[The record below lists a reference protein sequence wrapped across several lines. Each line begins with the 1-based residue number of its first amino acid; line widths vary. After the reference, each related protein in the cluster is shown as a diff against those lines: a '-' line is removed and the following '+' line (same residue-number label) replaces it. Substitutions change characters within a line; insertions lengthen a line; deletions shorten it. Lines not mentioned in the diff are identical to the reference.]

1 MKKIL
6 CRFLAMSICFMFVFQ
21 GMVYAADV
29 PEETTEQPQTEET
42 TDTEIKE
49 DIPESSIEES
59 TETETEDNTEVVDT
73 ESTESTETEDT
84 EESEETESEEIDAE
98 PYGIATYSSETIYQ
112 NTSGCFYLTVQNGSV
127 YGKYQIDV
135 SVGSRCPNGVNYFLS
150 YNMHLVEGT
159 EIGISIAPAST
170 DASAFNGW
178 NPANPGTNQFYPNG
192 YGINCPS
199 YYGNSYVTMYDSGTA
214 DVPARQYVFPITFLL
229 NKPGYHLESAD
240 TSGGYQ
246 TYMAGYD
253 DNSCSLAVDTNGCGL
268 TNYGWDGQ
276 FHNDTIAVKYVQNS
290 YTINY
295 NGNGA
300 TGGSTAAQTMLYDTT
315 TALRSNGFVK
325 NCTATFNGN
334 GGTAEKGSVTAA
346 CPFIGWLDYNDI
358 TVNDTTYHWWT
369 FDAPYYAN
377 TYSDIGRAYGYNKIG
392 LAYHYDT
399 YNVKGNETRQSSPVF
414 NIGYYMTYGGQDLK
428 NAFGSNKQA
437 YVSHWNASGY
447 AEGRKG
453 VSSVDTS
460 SKDTYP
466 NKASVANLTT
476 SRDAQLW
483 LYAKWGNAT
492 VTFPSAARAG
502 YTLLG
507 WSASSNATSPTYVV
521 GQTINIS
528 SNNTFYA
535 VWKKSNAP
543 TIARLTNVQDGQDAF
558 WTYVYVQDN
567 GDGIDRVQFPIW
579 TAANGQDDLIK
590 NWKTD
595 STAKGE
601 KGTWTVNGAVYNYR
615 YHTYTSSHN
624 NEHGEYYTHAYAY
637 DKYGGYSFIA
647 GNFKFTYEITIN
659 HYQQNV
665 SGSGYTLVATDKIT
679 GNYDSIVSPTVNTYT
694 GFTSPATKNITV
706 PVGGTTVSYYYSRNQ
721 YTVTIDSD
729 SGIAAASG
737 AGTYYYGAPVTV
749 SINVKD
755 GYKLETASS
764 SNADI
769 SNPYSFH
776 MPAENVTITT
786 TSSLLPVT
794 VKIPRQLIM
803 GQNSDFVISAN
814 NKGGEVI
821 VKVPDKIEFTQS
833 NKSQTIEGNISLSAN
848 KITADNPKIYG
859 KITTNGFTAGT
870 WKAAFSIKISFN
882 I

>member
-84 EESEETESEEIDAE
+84 EESEETEREEIAICAD
-98 PYGIATYSSETIYQ
+98 PYGIATYSSGTIYP
-112 NTSGCFYLTVQNGSV
+112 NGTNGHFFLYVQNGSV
-127 YGKYQIDV
+127 WGKYQVDV
-135 SVGSRCPNGVNYFLS
+135 SIGSRCPNGINYYLS
-150 YNMHLVEGT
+150 YNMYLIEGT
-159 EIGISIAPAST
+159 DVGVTLNPQDLSGGTTDFYHTKHDNATSEIG
-170 DASAFNGW
+170 
-178 NPANPGTNQFYPNG
+178 
-192 YGINCPS
+192 
-199 YYGNSYVTMYDSGTA
+199 
-214 DVPARQYVFPITFLL
+214 AREYHLPFTVKL
-229 NKPGYHLESAD
+229 NKPGYHIESAD
-240 TSGGYQ
+240 TSGAYQ
-246 TYMAGYD
+246 SYFDSYTD
-253 DNSCSLAVDTNGCGL
+253 TTCSFIVDTNGCGI
-268 TNYGWDGQ
+268 TNWSADGQ

-315 TALRSNGFVK
+315 TALSSNGFTK

-399 YNVKGNETRQSSPVF
+399 YNVKGSETRQSSPVF
-414 NIGYYMTYGGQDLK
+414 NIGYYMTYGSQDLK

-437 YVSHWNASGY
+437 YISHWNANGY

-453 VSSVDTS
+453 ASSVDTS

-466 NKASVANLTT
+466 NNASVANLTT

-543 TIARLTNVQDGQDAF
+543 TITRLTNVQDGQDAF

-590 NWKTD
+590 NWRTD

-624 NEHGEYYTHAYAY
+624 NEHGEYYTHAYAF

>member
-73 ESTESTETEDT
+73 ESTETEDT
-84 EESEETESEEIDAE
+84 EESEETEREEIAICAD
-98 PYGIATYSSETIYQ
+98 PYGIATYSSGTIYP
-112 NTSGCFYLTVQNGSV
+112 NGTNGHFFLYVQNGSV
-127 YGKYQIDV
+127 WGKYQVDV
-135 SVGSRCPNGVNYFLS
+135 SIGSRCPNGINYYLS
-150 YNMHLVEGT
+150 YNMYLIEGT
-159 EIGISIAPAST
+159 DVGVTLNPQDLSGGTTDFYHTKHDNATSEIG
-170 DASAFNGW
+170 
-178 NPANPGTNQFYPNG
+178 
-192 YGINCPS
+192 
-199 YYGNSYVTMYDSGTA
+199 
-214 DVPARQYVFPITFLL
+214 AREYHLPFTVKL
-229 NKPGYHLESAD
+229 NKPGYHIESAD
-240 TSGGYQ
+240 TSGAYQ
-246 TYMAGYD
+246 SYFDSYTD
-253 DNSCSLAVDTNGCGL
+253 TTCSFIVDTNGCGI
-268 TNYGWDGQ
+268 TNWTADGQ
-276 FHNDTIAVKYVQNS
+276 IHNDTIAVKYVQNS

-300 TGGSTAAQTMLYDTT
+300 TGGNMAAQTMLYDTT
-315 TALRSNGFVK
+315 TALSSNGFTK

-437 YVSHWNASGY
+437 YISHWNANGY

-453 VSSVDTS
+453 ASSVDTS

-466 NKASVANLTT
+466 NNASVANLTT

-521 GQTINIS
+521 GLTINIS

-543 TIARLTNVQDGQDAF
+543 TITRLTNVQDGQDAF

-624 NEHGEYYTHAYAY
+624 NEHGEYYTHAYAF
-637 DKYGGYSFIA
+637 DKYGGYSNVS

-694 GFTSPATKNITV
+694 GFTSPATENVTV

-749 SINVKD
+749 AINVKD
-755 GYKLETASS
+755 GYKLETVSA

-769 SNPYSFH
+769 SNPYSFN

-794 VKIPRQLIM
+794 VNIPRQLIM
-803 GQNSDFVISAN
+803 GQNSDFVISAD

-821 VKVPDKIEFTQS
+821 VEVPDKIEFTQS

-870 WKAAFSIKISFN
+870 WKAAFSIRISFK

>member
-73 ESTESTETEDT
+73 ESTEITETEDT
-84 EESEETESEEIDAE
+84 EESEETEREEIAICAD
-98 PYGIATYSSETIYQ
+98 PYGIATYSSGTIYP
-112 NTSGCFYLTVQNGSV
+112 NGTNGHFFLYVQNGSV
-127 YGKYQIDV
+127 WGKYQVDV
-135 SVGSRCPNGVNYFLS
+135 SIGSRCPNGINYYLS
-150 YNMHLVEGT
+150 YNMYLIEGT
-159 EIGISIAPAST
+159 DVGVTLNPQDLSGGTTDFYHTKHDNATSEIG
-170 DASAFNGW
+170 
-178 NPANPGTNQFYPNG
+178 
-192 YGINCPS
+192 
-199 YYGNSYVTMYDSGTA
+199 
-214 DVPARQYVFPITFLL
+214 AREYHLPFTVKL
-229 NKPGYHLESAD
+229 NKPGYHIESAD
-240 TSGGYQ
+240 TSGAYQ
-246 TYMAGYD
+246 SYFDSYTD
-253 DNSCSLAVDTNGCGL
+253 TTCSFIVDTNGCGI
-268 TNYGWDGQ
+268 TNWTADGQ

-399 YNVKGNETRQSSPVF
+399 YNVKGSETRQSSPVF
-414 NIGYYMTYGGQDLK
+414 NIGYYMNYGGQDLK

-437 YVSHWNASGY
+437 YISHWNANGY

-453 VSSVDTS
+453 ASSVDTS

-466 NKASVANLTT
+466 NNASVANLTT

-543 TIARLTNVQDGQDAF
+543 TITRLTNVQDGQDAF

-624 NEHGEYYTHAYAY
+624 NEHGEYYTHAYAF
-637 DKYGGYSFIA
+637 DKYGGYSNVS

-694 GFTSPATKNITV
+694 GFTSPATENVTV

-749 SINVKD
+749 AINVKD
-755 GYKLETASS
+755 GYKLETVSA
-764 SNADI
+764 SNAEI

-794 VKIPRQLIM
+794 VNIPRQLIM
-803 GQNSDFVISAN
+803 GQNSDFVISAD

-821 VKVPDKIEFTQS
+821 VEVPDKIEFTQS

>member
-73 ESTESTETEDT
+73 ESTESTEITETEDT
-84 EESEETESEEIDAE
+84 EESEETEREEIAICAD
-98 PYGIATYSSETIYQ
+98 PYGIATYSSGTIYP
-112 NTSGCFYLTVQNGSV
+112 NGTNGHFFLYVQNGSV
-127 YGKYQIDV
+127 WGKYQVDV
-135 SVGSRCPNGVNYFLS
+135 SIGSRCPNGINYYLS
-150 YNMHLVEGT
+150 YNMYLIEGT
-159 EIGISIAPAST
+159 DVGVTLNPQDLSGGTTDFYHTKHDNATSEIG
-170 DASAFNGW
+170 
-178 NPANPGTNQFYPNG
+178 
-192 YGINCPS
+192 
-199 YYGNSYVTMYDSGTA
+199 
-214 DVPARQYVFPITFLL
+214 AREYHLPFTVKL
-229 NKPGYHLESAD
+229 NKPGYHIESAD
-240 TSGGYQ
+240 TSGAYQ
-246 TYMAGYD
+246 SYFDSYTD
-253 DNSCSLAVDTNGCGL
+253 TTCSFIVDTNGCGI
-268 TNYGWDGQ
+268 TNWTADGQ

-399 YNVKGNETRQSSPVF
+399 YNVKGSETRQSSPVF
-414 NIGYYMTYGGQDLK
+414 NIGYYMTYGSQDLK

-437 YVSHWNASGY
+437 YISHWNANGY

-453 VSSVDTS
+453 ASSVDTS

-466 NKASVANLTT
+466 NNASVANLTT

-543 TIARLTNVQDGQDAF
+543 TITRLTNVQDGQDAF

-590 NWKTD
+590 NWRTD

>member
-73 ESTESTETEDT
+73 ERTESTESTESTETEDT
-84 EESEETESEEIDAE
+84 EESEETEREEIAICAD
-98 PYGIATYSSETIYQ
+98 PYGIATYSSGTIYP
-112 NTSGCFYLTVQNGSV
+112 NGTNGHFFLYVQNGSV
-127 YGKYQIDV
+127 WGKYQVDV
-135 SVGSRCPNGVNYFLS
+135 SIGSRCPNGINYYLS
-150 YNMHLVEGT
+150 YNMYLIEGT
-159 EIGISIAPAST
+159 DVGVTLNPQDLSGGTTDFYHTKHDNATSEIG
-170 DASAFNGW
+170 
-178 NPANPGTNQFYPNG
+178 
-192 YGINCPS
+192 
-199 YYGNSYVTMYDSGTA
+199 
-214 DVPARQYVFPITFLL
+214 AREYHLPFTVKL
-229 NKPGYHLESAD
+229 NKPGYHIESAD
-240 TSGGYQ
+240 TSGAYQ
-246 TYMAGYD
+246 SYFDSYTD
-253 DNSCSLAVDTNGCGL
+253 TTCSFIVDTNGCGI
-268 TNYGWDGQ
+268 TNWSADGQ

-334 GGTAEKGSVTAA
+334 GGTAEKGSVTAS

-399 YNVKGNETRQSSPVF
+399 YNVKGSEARQSSPVF
-414 NIGYYMTYGGQDLK
+414 NIGYYMNYGGQDLK

-483 LYAKWGNAT
+483 LYAKWGNGT
-492 VTFPSAARAG
+492 VTFPSATRAG

-507 WSASSNATSPTYVV
+507 WSASSNATSPTYVA

-543 TIARLTNVQDGQDAF
+543 TITRLTNVQDGKDAF

-624 NEHGEYYTHAYAY
+624 NEHGEYYTHAYAF
-637 DKYGGYSFIA
+637 DKYGGYSNVSETFQ
-647 GNFKFTYEITIN
+647 FTYEITIN

-694 GFTSPATKNITV
+694 GFTSPATENVTV

-755 GYKLETASS
+755 GYKLETVSA

-786 TSSLLPVT
+786 ISSLLPVT
-794 VKIPRQLIM
+794 VEIPRQLIM
-803 GQNSDFVISAN
+803 GQSNSEFVISAN

-821 VKVPDKIEFTQS
+821 VKIPDKIEFTQS
-833 NKSQTIEGNISLSAN
+833 NKSQTITGNISLSAD

>member
-84 EESEETESEEIDAE
+84 EESEETEREEIAICAD
-98 PYGIATYSSETIYQ
+98 PYGIATYSSGTIYP
-112 NTSGCFYLTVQNGSV
+112 NGTNGHFFLYVQNGSV
-127 YGKYQIDV
+127 WGKYQVDV
-135 SVGSRCPNGVNYFLS
+135 SIGSRCPNGINYYLS
-150 YNMHLVEGT
+150 YNMYLIEGT
-159 EIGISIAPAST
+159 DVGVTLNPQDLSGGTTDFYHTKHDNATSEIG
-170 DASAFNGW
+170 
-178 NPANPGTNQFYPNG
+178 
-192 YGINCPS
+192 
-199 YYGNSYVTMYDSGTA
+199 
-214 DVPARQYVFPITFLL
+214 AREYHLPFTVKL
-229 NKPGYHLESAD
+229 NKPGYHIESAD
-240 TSGGYQ
+240 TSGAYQ
-246 TYMAGYD
+246 SYFDSYTD
-253 DNSCSLAVDTNGCGL
+253 TTCSFIVDTNGCGI
-268 TNYGWDGQ
+268 TNWTADGQ
-276 FHNDTIAVKYVQNS
+276 IHNDTIAVKYVQNS

-399 YNVKGNETRQSSPVF
+399 YNVKGSETRQSSPVF
-414 NIGYYMTYGGQDLK
+414 NIGYYMTYGSQDLK

-437 YVSHWNASGY
+437 YISHWNANGY

-453 VSSVDTS
+453 ASSVDTS

-466 NKASVANLTT
+466 NNASVANLTT

-521 GQTINIS
+521 GQTINIF

-543 TIARLTNVQDGQDAF
+543 TITRLTNVQDGQDAF

-624 NEHGEYYTHAYAY
+624 NEHGEYYTHAYAF

>member
-73 ESTESTETEDT
+73 ESTETEDT
-84 EESEETESEEIDAE
+84 EESEETEREEIAICAD
-98 PYGIATYSSETIYQ
+98 PYGIATYSSGTIYP
-112 NTSGCFYLTVQNGSV
+112 NGTNGHFFLYVQNGSV
-127 YGKYQIDV
+127 WGKYQVDV
-135 SVGSRCPNGVNYFLS
+135 SIGSRCPNGINYYLS
-150 YNMHLVEGT
+150 YNMYLIEGT
-159 EIGISIAPAST
+159 DVGVTLNPQDLSGGTTDFYHTKHDNATSEIG
-170 DASAFNGW
+170 
-178 NPANPGTNQFYPNG
+178 
-192 YGINCPS
+192 
-199 YYGNSYVTMYDSGTA
+199 
-214 DVPARQYVFPITFLL
+214 AREYHLPFTVKL
-229 NKPGYHLESAD
+229 NKPGYHIESAD
-240 TSGGYQ
+240 TSGAYQ
-246 TYMAGYD
+246 SYFDSYTD
-253 DNSCSLAVDTNGCGL
+253 TTCSFIVDTNGCGI
-268 TNYGWDGQ
+268 TNWTADGQ
-276 FHNDTIAVKYVQNS
+276 IHNDTIAVKYVQNS

-300 TGGSTAAQTMLYDTT
+300 TGGNMAAQTMLYDTT
-315 TALRSNGFVK
+315 TALSSNGFIK

-399 YNVKGNETRQSSPVF
+399 YNVKGSETRQSSPVF
-414 NIGYYMTYGGQDLK
+414 NIGYYMNYGGQDLK

-437 YVSHWNASGY
+437 YISHWNANGY

-453 VSSVDTS
+453 ASSVDTS

-466 NKASVANLTT
+466 NNASVANLTT

-543 TIARLTNVQDGQDAF
+543 TITRLTNVQDGQDAF

-624 NEHGEYYTHAYAY
+624 NEHGEYYTHAYAF
-637 DKYGGYSFIA
+637 DKYGGYSNVS

-694 GFTSPATKNITV
+694 GFTSPATENVTV

-749 SINVKD
+749 AINVKD
-755 GYKLETASS
+755 GYKLETVSA

-769 SNPYSFH
+769 SNPYSFN

-794 VKIPRQLIM
+794 VNIPRQLIM
-803 GQNSDFVISAN
+803 GQNSDFVISAD

-821 VKVPDKIEFTQS
+821 VEVPDKIEFTQS

-870 WKAAFSIKISFN
+870 WKAAFSIRISFK

>member
-84 EESEETESEEIDAE
+84 EESEETEREEIAICAD
-98 PYGIATYSSETIYQ
+98 PYGIATYSSGTIYP
-112 NTSGCFYLTVQNGSV
+112 NGTNGHFFLYVQNGSV
-127 YGKYQIDV
+127 WGKYQVDV
-135 SVGSRCPNGVNYFLS
+135 SIGSRCPNGINYYLS
-150 YNMHLVEGT
+150 YNMYLIEGT
-159 EIGISIAPAST
+159 DVGVTLNPQDLSGGTTDFYHTKHDNATSEIG
-170 DASAFNGW
+170 
-178 NPANPGTNQFYPNG
+178 
-192 YGINCPS
+192 
-199 YYGNSYVTMYDSGTA
+199 
-214 DVPARQYVFPITFLL
+214 AREYHLPFTVKL
-229 NKPGYHLESAD
+229 NKPGYHIESAD
-240 TSGGYQ
+240 TSGAYQ
-246 TYMAGYD
+246 SYFDSYTD
-253 DNSCSLAVDTNGCGL
+253 TTCSFIVDTNGCGI
-268 TNYGWDGQ
+268 TNWTADGQ
-276 FHNDTIAVKYVQNS
+276 IHNDTIAVKYVQNS

-300 TGGSTAAQTMLYDTT
+300 TGGNMAAQTMLYDTT
-315 TALRSNGFVK
+315 TALSSNGFTK

-399 YNVKGNETRQSSPVF
+399 YNVKGSETRQSSPVF
-414 NIGYYMTYGGQDLK
+414 NIGYYMTYGSQDLK

-437 YVSHWNASGY
+437 YISHWNANGY

-453 VSSVDTS
+453 ASSVDTS

-466 NKASVANLTT
+466 NNASVANLTT

-543 TIARLTNVQDGQDAF
+543 TITRLTNVQDGQDAF

-590 NWKTD
+590 NWRTD

-624 NEHGEYYTHAYAY
+624 NEHGEYYTHAYAF

-665 SGSGYTLVATDKIT
+665 SGSGYTLVATEKIT

-870 WKAAFSIKISFN
+870 WKAAFSIKISFK

>member
-73 ESTESTETEDT
+73 ESTESTESTEITETEDT
-84 EESEETESEEIDAE
+84 EESEETEREEIAICAD
-98 PYGIATYSSETIYQ
+98 PYGIATYSSGTIYP
-112 NTSGCFYLTVQNGSV
+112 NGTNGHFFLYVQNGSV
-127 YGKYQIDV
+127 WGKYQVDV
-135 SVGSRCPNGVNYFLS
+135 SIGSRCPNGINYYLS
-150 YNMHLVEGT
+150 YNMYLIEGT
-159 EIGISIAPAST
+159 DVGVTLNPQDLSGGTTDFYHTKHDNATSEIG
-170 DASAFNGW
+170 
-178 NPANPGTNQFYPNG
+178 
-192 YGINCPS
+192 
-199 YYGNSYVTMYDSGTA
+199 
-214 DVPARQYVFPITFLL
+214 AREYHLPFTVKL
-229 NKPGYHLESAD
+229 NKPGYHIESAD
-240 TSGGYQ
+240 TSGAYQ
-246 TYMAGYD
+246 SYFDSYTD
-253 DNSCSLAVDTNGCGL
+253 TTCSFIVDTNGCGI
-268 TNYGWDGQ
+268 TNWTADGQ
-276 FHNDTIAVKYVQNS
+276 IHNDTIAVKYVQNS

-414 NIGYYMTYGGQDLK
+414 NIGYYMTYGSQDLK

-437 YVSHWNASGY
+437 YISHWNANGY

-453 VSSVDTS
+453 ASIVDTS

-466 NKASVANLTT
+466 NNASVANLTT

-543 TIARLTNVQDGQDAF
+543 TITRLTNVQDGQDAF
-558 WTYVYVQDN
+558 WTYVYVQDS

-624 NEHGEYYTHAYAY
+624 NEHGEYYTHAYAF
-637 DKYGGYSFIA
+637 DKYGGYSNVS

-694 GFTSPATKNITV
+694 GFTSPATENVTV
-706 PVGGTTVSYYYSRNQ
+706 PVGGTTVSYYYSRNK

-749 SINVKD
+749 AINVKD
-755 GYKLETASS
+755 GYKLETVSA

-794 VKIPRQLIM
+794 VNIPRQLIM

>member
-49 DIPESSIEES
+49 NIPESSIEES

-84 EESEETESEEIDAE
+84 EESEETEREEIAICAD
-98 PYGIATYSSETIYQ
+98 PYGIATYSSGTIYP
-112 NTSGCFYLTVQNGSV
+112 NGTNGHFFLYVQNGSV
-127 YGKYQIDV
+127 WGKYQVDV
-135 SVGSRCPNGVNYFLS
+135 SIGSRCPNGINYYLS
-150 YNMHLVEGT
+150 YNMYLIEGT
-159 EIGISIAPAST
+159 DVGVTLNLQDLSGGTTDFYHTKHDNATSEIG
-170 DASAFNGW
+170 
-178 NPANPGTNQFYPNG
+178 
-192 YGINCPS
+192 
-199 YYGNSYVTMYDSGTA
+199 
-214 DVPARQYVFPITFLL
+214 AREYHLPFTVKL
-229 NKPGYHLESAD
+229 NKPGYHIESAD
-240 TSGGYQ
+240 TSGAYQ
-246 TYMAGYD
+246 SYFDSYTD
-253 DNSCSLAVDTNGCGL
+253 TTCSFIVDTNGCGI
-268 TNYGWDGQ
+268 TNWTADGQ
-276 FHNDTIAVKYVQNS
+276 IHNDTIAVKYVQNS

-300 TGGSTAAQTMLYDTT
+300 TGGNMAAQTMLYDTT
-315 TALRSNGFVK
+315 TALSSNGFTK

-437 YVSHWNASGY
+437 YISHWNANGY

-453 VSSVDTS
+453 ASSVDTS

-466 NKASVANLTT
+466 NNASVANLTT

-543 TIARLTNVQDGQDAF
+543 TITRLTNVQDGQDAF

-624 NEHGEYYTHAYAY
+624 NEHGEYYTHAYAF
-637 DKYGGYSFIA
+637 DKYGGYSNVS

>member
-84 EESEETESEEIDAE
+84 EESEETEREEIAICAD
-98 PYGIATYSSETIYQ
+98 PYGIATYSSGTIYP
-112 NTSGCFYLTVQNGSV
+112 NGTNGHFFLYVQNGSV
-127 YGKYQIDV
+127 WGKYQVDV
-135 SVGSRCPNGVNYFLS
+135 SIGSRCPNGINYYLS
-150 YNMHLVEGT
+150 YNMYLIEGT
-159 EIGISIAPAST
+159 DVGVTLNPQDLSGGTTDFYHTKHDNATSEIG
-170 DASAFNGW
+170 
-178 NPANPGTNQFYPNG
+178 
-192 YGINCPS
+192 
-199 YYGNSYVTMYDSGTA
+199 
-214 DVPARQYVFPITFLL
+214 AREYHLPFTVKL
-229 NKPGYHLESAD
+229 NKPGYHIESAD
-240 TSGGYQ
+240 TSGAYQ
-246 TYMAGYD
+246 SYFDSYTD
-253 DNSCSLAVDTNGCGL
+253 TTCSFIVDTNGCGI
-268 TNYGWDGQ
+268 TNWSADGQ

-315 TALRSNGFVK
+315 TALSSNGFTK

-399 YNVKGNETRQSSPVF
+399 YNVKGSETRQSSPVF
-414 NIGYYMTYGGQDLK
+414 NIGYYMTYGSQDLK

-437 YVSHWNASGY
+437 YISHWNANGY

-453 VSSVDTS
+453 ASSVDTS

-466 NKASVANLTT
+466 NNASVANLTT

-543 TIARLTNVQDGQDAF
+543 TITRLTNVQDGKDAF

-624 NEHGEYYTHAYAY
+624 NEHGEYYTHAYAF

-694 GFTSPATKNITV
+694 GFTSPATENVTV

-755 GYKLETASS
+755 GYKLETVSA

-769 SNPYSFH
+769 SNPYSFN

-786 TSSLLPVT
+786 ISSLLPVT
-794 VKIPRQLIM
+794 VEIPRQLIM
-803 GQNSDFVISAN
+803 GQSNSEFVISAN

-821 VKVPDKIEFTQS
+821 VKIPDKIEFTQS
-833 NKSQTIEGNISLSAN
+833 NKSQTITGNISLSAD

>member
-59 TETETEDNTEVVDT
+59 TETETEDETEVID
-73 ESTESTETEDT
+73 TESTETEDT
-84 EESEETESEEIDAE
+84 EESEETENEEIAICAD
-98 PYGIATYSSETIYQ
+98 PYGIATYSSGTIYP
-112 NTSGCFYLTVQNGSV
+112 NGTNGHFFLYVQNGSV
-127 YGKYQIDV
+127 WGKYQVDV
-135 SVGSRCPNGVNYFLS
+135 SIGSRCPNGINYYLS
-150 YNMHLVEGT
+150 YNMYLTEGT
-159 EIGISIAPAST
+159 DVGVTLNPQDLSGGTTDFYHTKHDNATSEIG
-170 DASAFNGW
+170 
-178 NPANPGTNQFYPNG
+178 
-192 YGINCPS
+192 
-199 YYGNSYVTMYDSGTA
+199 
-214 DVPARQYVFPITFLL
+214 AREYHLPFTVKL
-229 NKPGYHLESAD
+229 NKPGYHIESAD
-240 TSGGYQ
+240 TSGAYQ
-246 TYMAGYD
+246 SYFDSYTD
-253 DNSCSLAVDTNGCGL
+253 TTCSFIVDTNGCGI
-268 TNYGWDGQ
+268 TNWTADGQ

-290 YTINY
+290 YAINY

-399 YNVKGNETRQSSPVF
+399 YNVKGSETRQSSPVF
-414 NIGYYMTYGGQDLK
+414 NIGYYMTYGSQDLK

-437 YVSHWNASGY
+437 YISHWNANGY

-453 VSSVDTS
+453 ASSVDTS

-466 NKASVANLTT
+466 NNASVANLTT

-543 TIARLTNVQDGQDAF
+543 TITRLTNVQDGQDAF

-615 YHTYTSSHN
+615 YHTYTFSHN
-624 NEHGEYYTHAYAY
+624 NEHGEYYTHAYAF
-637 DKYGGYSFIA
+637 DKYGGYSNVS

>member
-73 ESTESTETEDT
+73 ERTERTESTESTETEDT
-84 EESEETESEEIDAE
+84 EESEETEREEIAICAD
-98 PYGIATYSSETIYQ
+98 PYEIATYSSGTIYP
-112 NTSGCFYLTVQNGSV
+112 NGTNGHFFLYVQNGSV
-127 YGKYQIDV
+127 WGKYQVDV
-135 SVGSRCPNGVNYFLS
+135 SIGSRCPNGINYYLS
-150 YNMHLVEGT
+150 YNMYLIEGT
-159 EIGISIAPAST
+159 DVGVTLNPQDLSGGTTDFYHTKHDNATSEIG
-170 DASAFNGW
+170 
-178 NPANPGTNQFYPNG
+178 
-192 YGINCPS
+192 
-199 YYGNSYVTMYDSGTA
+199 
-214 DVPARQYVFPITFLL
+214 AREYHLPFTVKL
-229 NKPGYHLESAD
+229 NKPGYHIESAD
-240 TSGGYQ
+240 TSGAYQ
-246 TYMAGYD
+246 SYFDSYTD
-253 DNSCSLAVDTNGCGL
+253 TTCSFIVDTNGCGI
-268 TNYGWDGQ
+268 TNWTADGQ
-276 FHNDTIAVKYVQNS
+276 IHNDTIAVKYVQNS

-300 TGGSTAAQTMLYDTT
+300 TGGNMAAQTMLYDTT
-315 TALRSNGFVK
+315 TALSSNGFTK

-377 TYSDIGRAYGYNKIG
+377 IYSDIGRAYGYNKIG

-399 YNVKGNETRQSSPVF
+399 YNVKGSEARQSSPVF

-437 YVSHWNASGY
+437 YISHWNANGY

-453 VSSVDTS
+453 ASSVDTS

-466 NKASVANLTT
+466 NNASVANLTT

-543 TIARLTNVQDGQDAF
+543 TITRLTNVQDGQDAF

-624 NEHGEYYTHAYAY
+624 NEHGEYYTHAYAF
-637 DKYGGYSFIA
+637 DKYGGYSNVS

-694 GFTSPATKNITV
+694 GFTSPATENVTV

-749 SINVKD
+749 AINVKD
-755 GYKLETASS
+755 GYKLETVSA

-769 SNPYSFH
+769 SNPYSFN

>member
-73 ESTESTETEDT
+73 ERTESTESTESTETEDT
-84 EESEETESEEIDAE
+84 EESEETEREEIAICAD
-98 PYGIATYSSETIYQ
+98 PYEIATYSSGTIYP
-112 NTSGCFYLTVQNGSV
+112 NGTNGHFFLYVQNGSV
-127 YGKYQIDV
+127 WGKYQVDV
-135 SVGSRCPNGVNYFLS
+135 SIGSRCPNGINYYLS
-150 YNMHLVEGT
+150 YNMYLIEGT
-159 EIGISIAPAST
+159 DVGVTLNPQDLSGGTTDFYHTKHDNATSEIG
-170 DASAFNGW
+170 
-178 NPANPGTNQFYPNG
+178 
-192 YGINCPS
+192 
-199 YYGNSYVTMYDSGTA
+199 
-214 DVPARQYVFPITFLL
+214 AREYHLPFTVKL
-229 NKPGYHLESAD
+229 NKPGYHIESAD
-240 TSGGYQ
+240 TSGAYQ
-246 TYMAGYD
+246 SYFDSYTD
-253 DNSCSLAVDTNGCGL
+253 TTCSFIVDTNGCGI
-268 TNYGWDGQ
+268 TNWTADGQ
-276 FHNDTIAVKYVQNS
+276 IHNDTIAVKYVQNS

-300 TGGSTAAQTMLYDTT
+300 TGGNMAAQTMLYDTT
-315 TALRSNGFVK
+315 TALSSNGFTK

-377 TYSDIGRAYGYNKIG
+377 IYSDIGRAYGYNKIG

-399 YNVKGNETRQSSPVF
+399 YNVKGSEARQSSPVF

-437 YVSHWNASGY
+437 YISHWNANGY

-453 VSSVDTS
+453 ASSVDTS

-466 NKASVANLTT
+466 NNASVANLTT

-543 TIARLTNVQDGQDAF
+543 TITRLTNVQDGQDAF

-624 NEHGEYYTHAYAY
+624 NEHGEYYTHAYAF
-637 DKYGGYSFIA
+637 DKYGGYSNVS

-694 GFTSPATKNITV
+694 GFTSPATENVTV

-749 SINVKD
+749 AINVKD
-755 GYKLETASS
+755 GYKLETVSA

-794 VKIPRQLIM
+794 VNIPRQLIM
-803 GQNSDFVISAN
+803 GQNSDFVISAD

-821 VKVPDKIEFTQS
+821 VEVPDKIEFTQS

>member
-49 DIPESSIEES
+49 NIPESSIEES

-84 EESEETESEEIDAE
+84 EESEETEREEIAICAD
-98 PYGIATYSSETIYQ
+98 PYGIATYSSGTIYP
-112 NTSGCFYLTVQNGSV
+112 NGTNGHFFLYVQNGSV
-127 YGKYQIDV
+127 WGKYQVDV
-135 SVGSRCPNGVNYFLS
+135 SIGSRCPNGINYYLS
-150 YNMHLVEGT
+150 YNMYLKEGT
-159 EIGISIAPAST
+159 DVGVTLNPQDLSGGTTDFYHTKHDNATSEIG
-170 DASAFNGW
+170 
-178 NPANPGTNQFYPNG
+178 
-192 YGINCPS
+192 
-199 YYGNSYVTMYDSGTA
+199 
-214 DVPARQYVFPITFLL
+214 AREYHLPFTVKL
-229 NKPGYHLESAD
+229 NKPGYHIESAD
-240 TSGGYQ
+240 TSGAYQ
-246 TYMAGYD
+246 SYFDSYTD
-253 DNSCSLAVDTNGCGL
+253 TTCSFIVDTNGCGI
-268 TNYGWDGQ
+268 TNWTADGQ
-276 FHNDTIAVKYVQNS
+276 IHNDTIAVKYVQNS

-399 YNVKGNETRQSSPVF
+399 YNVKGSETRQSSPVF
-414 NIGYYMTYGGQDLK
+414 NIGYYMTYGSQDLK

-437 YVSHWNASGY
+437 YISHWNANGY

-453 VSSVDTS
+453 ASSVDTS

-466 NKASVANLTT
+466 NNASVANLTT

-543 TIARLTNVQDGQDAF
+543 TITRLTNVQDGQDAF

-590 NWKTD
+590 NWRTD

>member
-49 DIPESSIEES
+49 NIPESSIEES

-73 ESTESTETEDT
+73 ESTESTESTETEDT
-84 EESEETESEEIDAE
+84 EESEETEREEIAICAD
-98 PYGIATYSSETIYQ
+98 PYGIATYSSGTIYP
-112 NTSGCFYLTVQNGSV
+112 NGTNGHFFLYVQNGSV
-127 YGKYQIDV
+127 WGKYQVDV
-135 SVGSRCPNGVNYFLS
+135 SIGSRCPNGINYYLS
-150 YNMHLVEGT
+150 YNMYLIEGT
-159 EIGISIAPAST
+159 DVGVTLNPQDLSGGTTDFYHTKHDNATSEIG
-170 DASAFNGW
+170 
-178 NPANPGTNQFYPNG
+178 
-192 YGINCPS
+192 
-199 YYGNSYVTMYDSGTA
+199 
-214 DVPARQYVFPITFLL
+214 AREYHLPFTVKL
-229 NKPGYHLESAD
+229 NKPGYHIESAD
-240 TSGGYQ
+240 TSGAYQ
-246 TYMAGYD
+246 SYFDSYTD
-253 DNSCSLAVDTNGCGL
+253 TTCSFIVDTNGCGI
-268 TNYGWDGQ
+268 TNWTADSQ

-300 TGGSTAAQTMLYDTT
+300 TGGNMAAQTMLYDTT
-315 TALRSNGFVK
+315 TALSSNGFTK

-399 YNVKGNETRQSSPVF
+399 YNVKGSETRQSSPVF
-414 NIGYYMTYGGQDLK
+414 NIGYYMNYGGQDLK

-437 YVSHWNASGY
+437 YISHWNANGY

-453 VSSVDTS
+453 ASSVDTS

-466 NKASVANLTT
+466 NNASVANLTT

-543 TIARLTNVQDGQDAF
+543 TITRLTNVQDGQDAF

-624 NEHGEYYTHAYAY
+624 NEHGEYYTHAYAF
-637 DKYGGYSFIA
+637 DKYGGYSNVS

-694 GFTSPATKNITV
+694 GFTSPATENVTV

-749 SINVKD
+749 AINVKD
-755 GYKLETASS
+755 GYKLETVSA
-764 SNADI
+764 SNAEI

-794 VKIPRQLIM
+794 VNIPRQLIM
-803 GQNSDFVISAN
+803 GQNSDFVISAD

-821 VKVPDKIEFTQS
+821 VEVPDKIEFTQS

>member
-73 ESTESTETEDT
+73 ERTESTESTESTETEDT
-84 EESEETESEEIDAE
+84 EESEETEREEIAICAD
-98 PYGIATYSSETIYQ
+98 PYEIATYSSGTIYP
-112 NTSGCFYLTVQNGSV
+112 NGTNGHFFLYVQNGSV
-127 YGKYQIDV
+127 WGKYQVDV
-135 SVGSRCPNGVNYFLS
+135 SIGSRCPNGINYYLS
-150 YNMHLVEGT
+150 YNMYLIEGT
-159 EIGISIAPAST
+159 DVGVTLNPQDLSGGTTDFYHTKHDNATSEIG
-170 DASAFNGW
+170 
-178 NPANPGTNQFYPNG
+178 
-192 YGINCPS
+192 
-199 YYGNSYVTMYDSGTA
+199 
-214 DVPARQYVFPITFLL
+214 AREYHLPFTVKL
-229 NKPGYHLESAD
+229 NKPGYHIESAD
-240 TSGGYQ
+240 TSGAYQ
-246 TYMAGYD
+246 SYFDSYTD
-253 DNSCSLAVDTNGCGL
+253 TTCSFIVDTNGCGI
-268 TNYGWDGQ
+268 TNWTADGQ
-276 FHNDTIAVKYVQNS
+276 IHNDTIAVKYVQNS

-300 TGGSTAAQTMLYDTT
+300 TGGNMAAQTMLYDTT
-315 TALRSNGFVK
+315 TALSSNGFTK

-437 YVSHWNASGY
+437 YISHWNANGY

-453 VSSVDTS
+453 ASSVDTS

-466 NKASVANLTT
+466 NNASVANLTT

-543 TIARLTNVQDGQDAF
+543 TITRLTNVQDGQDAF

-601 KGTWTVNGAVYNYR
+601 KGTWTVNGALYNYR

-624 NEHGEYYTHAYAY
+624 NEHGEYYTHAYAF

-870 WKAAFSIKISFN
+870 WKAAFSIKISFK

>member
-84 EESEETESEEIDAE
+84 EESEETEREEIAICAD
-98 PYGIATYSSETIYQ
+98 PYEIATYSSGTIYP
-112 NTSGCFYLTVQNGSV
+112 NGTNGHFFLYVQNGSV
-127 YGKYQIDV
+127 WGKYQVDV
-135 SVGSRCPNGVNYFLS
+135 SIGSRCPNGINYYLS
-150 YNMHLVEGT
+150 YNMYLIEGT
-159 EIGISIAPAST
+159 DVGVTLNPQDLSGGTTDFYHTKHDNATSEIG
-170 DASAFNGW
+170 
-178 NPANPGTNQFYPNG
+178 
-192 YGINCPS
+192 
-199 YYGNSYVTMYDSGTA
+199 
-214 DVPARQYVFPITFLL
+214 AREYHLPFTVKL
-229 NKPGYHLESAD
+229 NKPGYHIESAD
-240 TSGGYQ
+240 TSGAYQ
-246 TYMAGYD
+246 SYFDSYTD
-253 DNSCSLAVDTNGCGL
+253 TTCSFIVDTNGCGI
-268 TNYGWDGQ
+268 TNWTADGQ
-276 FHNDTIAVKYVQNS
+276 IHNDTIAVKYVQNS

-300 TGGSTAAQTMLYDTT
+300 TGGNMAAQTMLYDTT
-315 TALRSNGFVK
+315 TALSSNGFTK

-399 YNVKGNETRQSSPVF
+399 YNVKGSETRQSSPVF
-414 NIGYYMTYGGQDLK
+414 NIGYYMTYGSQDLK

-437 YVSHWNASGY
+437 YISHWNANGY

-453 VSSVDTS
+453 ASSVDTS

-466 NKASVANLTT
+466 NNASVANLTT

-543 TIARLTNVQDGQDAF
+543 TITRLTNVQDGQDAF

-590 NWKTD
+590 NWRTD

-624 NEHGEYYTHAYAY
+624 NEHGEYYTHAYAF

-870 WKAAFSIKISFN
+870 WKAAFSIKISFK

>member
-73 ESTESTETEDT
+73 ESTETEDT
-84 EESEETESEEIDAE
+84 EESEETEREEIAICAD
-98 PYGIATYSSETIYQ
+98 PYGIATYSSGTIYP
-112 NTSGCFYLTVQNGSV
+112 NGTNGHFFLYVQNGSV
-127 YGKYQIDV
+127 WGKYQVDV
-135 SVGSRCPNGVNYFLS
+135 SIGSRCPNGINYYLS
-150 YNMHLVEGT
+150 YNMYLIEGT
-159 EIGISIAPAST
+159 DVGVTLNPQDLSGGTTDFYHTKHDNATSEIG
-170 DASAFNGW
+170 
-178 NPANPGTNQFYPNG
+178 
-192 YGINCPS
+192 
-199 YYGNSYVTMYDSGTA
+199 
-214 DVPARQYVFPITFLL
+214 AREYHLPFTVKL
-229 NKPGYHLESAD
+229 NKPGYHIESAD
-240 TSGGYQ
+240 TSGAYQ
-246 TYMAGYD
+246 SYFDSYTD
-253 DNSCSLAVDTNGCGL
+253 TTCSFIVDTNGCGI
-268 TNYGWDGQ
+268 TNWTADGQ
-276 FHNDTIAVKYVQNS
+276 IHNDTIAVKYVQNS

-300 TGGSTAAQTMLYDTT
+300 TGGNMAAQTMLYDTT
-315 TALRSNGFVK
+315 TALSSNGFTK

-437 YVSHWNASGY
+437 YISHWNANGY

-453 VSSVDTS
+453 ASSVDTS

-466 NKASVANLTT
+466 NNASVANLTT

-543 TIARLTNVQDGQDAF
+543 TITRLTNVQDGKDAF

-624 NEHGEYYTHAYAY
+624 NEHGEYYTHAYAF
-637 DKYGGYSFIA
+637 DKYGGYSNVS

-694 GFTSPATKNITV
+694 GFTSPATENVTV

-749 SINVKD
+749 AINVKD
-755 GYKLETASS
+755 GYKLETVSA

-769 SNPYSFH
+769 SNPYSFN

-794 VKIPRQLIM
+794 VNIPRQLIM
-803 GQNSDFVISAN
+803 GQNSDFVISAD

-821 VKVPDKIEFTQS
+821 VEVPDKIEFTQS

-870 WKAAFSIKISFN
+870 WKAAFSIRISFK

>member
-73 ESTESTETEDT
+73 ERTESTESTETEDT
-84 EESEETESEEIDAE
+84 EESEETEREEIAICAD
-98 PYGIATYSSETIYQ
+98 PYEIATYSSGTIYP
-112 NTSGCFYLTVQNGSV
+112 NGTNGHFFLYVQNGSV
-127 YGKYQIDV
+127 WGKYQVDV
-135 SVGSRCPNGVNYFLS
+135 SIGSRCPNGINYYLS
-150 YNMHLVEGT
+150 YNMYLIEGT
-159 EIGISIAPAST
+159 DVGVTLNPQDLSGGTTDFYHTKHDNATSEIG
-170 DASAFNGW
+170 
-178 NPANPGTNQFYPNG
+178 
-192 YGINCPS
+192 
-199 YYGNSYVTMYDSGTA
+199 
-214 DVPARQYVFPITFLL
+214 AREYHLPFTVKL
-229 NKPGYHLESAD
+229 NKPGYHIESAD
-240 TSGGYQ
+240 TSGAYQ
-246 TYMAGYD
+246 SYFDSYTD
-253 DNSCSLAVDTNGCGL
+253 TTCSFIVDTNGCGI
-268 TNYGWDGQ
+268 TNWTADGQ
-276 FHNDTIAVKYVQNS
+276 IHNDTIAVKYVQNS

-300 TGGSTAAQTMLYDTT
+300 TGGNMAAQTMLYDTT
-315 TALRSNGFVK
+315 TALSSNGFTK

-377 TYSDIGRAYGYNKIG
+377 IYSDIGRAYGYNKIG

-399 YNVKGNETRQSSPVF
+399 YNVKGSEARQSSPVF

-437 YVSHWNASGY
+437 YISHWNANGY

-453 VSSVDTS
+453 ASSVDTS

-466 NKASVANLTT
+466 NNASVANLTT

-543 TIARLTNVQDGQDAF
+543 TITRLTNVQDGQDAF

-624 NEHGEYYTHAYAY
+624 NEHGEYYTHAYAF
-637 DKYGGYSFIA
+637 DKYGGYSNVS

-694 GFTSPATKNITV
+694 GFTSPATENVTV

-749 SINVKD
+749 AINVKD
-755 GYKLETASS
+755 GYKLETVSA

-769 SNPYSFH
+769 SNPYSFN

-803 GQNSDFVISAN
+803 GQNSDFVISAD

-821 VKVPDKIEFTQS
+821 VEVPDKIEFTQS

>member
-49 DIPESSIEES
+49 NIPESSIEES

-84 EESEETESEEIDAE
+84 EESEETEREEIAICAD
-98 PYGIATYSSETIYQ
+98 PYGIATYSSGTIYP
-112 NTSGCFYLTVQNGSV
+112 NGTNGHFFLYVQNGSV
-127 YGKYQIDV
+127 WGKYQVDV
-135 SVGSRCPNGVNYFLS
+135 SIGSRCPNGINYYLS
-150 YNMHLVEGT
+150 YNMYLIEGT
-159 EIGISIAPAST
+159 DVGVTLNPQNLSGGTTDFYHTKHDNATSEIG
-170 DASAFNGW
+170 
-178 NPANPGTNQFYPNG
+178 
-192 YGINCPS
+192 
-199 YYGNSYVTMYDSGTA
+199 
-214 DVPARQYVFPITFLL
+214 AREYHLPFTVKL
-229 NKPGYHLESAD
+229 NKPGYHIESAD
-240 TSGGYQ
+240 TSGAYQ
-246 TYMAGYD
+246 SYFDSYTD
-253 DNSCSLAVDTNGCGL
+253 TTCSFIVDTNGCGI
-268 TNYGWDGQ
+268 TNWTADGQ
-276 FHNDTIAVKYVQNS
+276 IHNDTIAVKYVQNS

-300 TGGSTAAQTMLYDTT
+300 TGGNMAAQTMLYDTT
-315 TALRSNGFVK
+315 TALSSNGFTK

-399 YNVKGNETRQSSPVF
+399 YNVKGSETRQSSPVF
-414 NIGYYMTYGGQDLK
+414 NIGYYMTYGSQDLK

-437 YVSHWNASGY
+437 YISHWNANGY

-453 VSSVDTS
+453 ASSVDTS

-466 NKASVANLTT
+466 NNASVANLTT

-543 TIARLTNVQDGQDAF
+543 TITRLTNVQDGQDAF

-590 NWKTD
+590 NWRTD

-624 NEHGEYYTHAYAY
+624 NEHGEYYTHAYAF

>member
-73 ESTESTETEDT
+73 ERTESTESTESTETEDT
-84 EESEETESEEIDAE
+84 EESEETEREEIAICAD
-98 PYGIATYSSETIYQ
+98 PYEIATYSSGTIYP
-112 NTSGCFYLTVQNGSV
+112 NGTNGHFFLYVQNGSV
-127 YGKYQIDV
+127 WGKYQVDV
-135 SVGSRCPNGVNYFLS
+135 SIGSRCPNGINYYLS
-150 YNMHLVEGT
+150 YNMYLIEGT
-159 EIGISIAPAST
+159 DVGVTLNPQDLSGGTTDFYHTKHDNATSEIG
-170 DASAFNGW
+170 
-178 NPANPGTNQFYPNG
+178 
-192 YGINCPS
+192 
-199 YYGNSYVTMYDSGTA
+199 
-214 DVPARQYVFPITFLL
+214 AREYHLPFTVKL
-229 NKPGYHLESAD
+229 NKPGYHIESAD
-240 TSGGYQ
+240 TSGAYQ
-246 TYMAGYD
+246 SYFDSYTD
-253 DNSCSLAVDTNGCGL
+253 TTCSFIVDTNGCGI
-268 TNYGWDGQ
+268 TNWTADGQ
-276 FHNDTIAVKYVQNS
+276 IHNDTIAVKYVQNS

-300 TGGSTAAQTMLYDTT
+300 TGGNMAAQTMLYDTT
-315 TALRSNGFVK
+315 TALSSNGFTK

-399 YNVKGNETRQSSPVF
+399 YNVKGSETRQSSPVF
-414 NIGYYMTYGGQDLK
+414 NIGYYMNYGGQDLK

-437 YVSHWNASGY
+437 YISHWNANGY

-453 VSSVDTS
+453 ASSVDTS

-466 NKASVANLTT
+466 NNASVANLTT

-543 TIARLTNVQDGQDAF
+543 TITRLTNVQDGQDAF

-601 KGTWTVNGAVYNYR
+601 KGTWTVNGALYNYR

-624 NEHGEYYTHAYAY
+624 NEHGEYYTHAYAF
-637 DKYGGYSFIA
+637 DKYGGYSNVS

-694 GFTSPATKNITV
+694 GFTSPATENVTV

-749 SINVKD
+749 AINVKD
-755 GYKLETASS
+755 GYKLETISA
-764 SNADI
+764 SNAEI
-769 SNPYSFH
+769 SNPYSFNI
-776 MPAENVTITT
+776 PAENVTITT

-803 GQNSDFVISAN
+803 GQNSDFVISAD

-821 VKVPDKIEFTQS
+821 VEVPDKIEFTQS

-870 WKAAFSIKISFN
+870 WKAAFSIRISFK

>member
-49 DIPESSIEES
+49 NIPESSIEES

-84 EESEETESEEIDAE
+84 EESEETEREEIAICAD
-98 PYGIATYSSETIYQ
+98 PYGIATYSSGTIYP
-112 NTSGCFYLTVQNGSV
+112 NGTNGHFFLYVQNGSV
-127 YGKYQIDV
+127 WGKYQVDV
-135 SVGSRCPNGVNYFLS
+135 SIGSRCPNGINYYLS
-150 YNMHLVEGT
+150 YNMYLIEGT
-159 EIGISIAPAST
+159 DVGVTLNPQDLSGGTTDFYHTKHDNATSEIG
-170 DASAFNGW
+170 
-178 NPANPGTNQFYPNG
+178 
-192 YGINCPS
+192 
-199 YYGNSYVTMYDSGTA
+199 
-214 DVPARQYVFPITFLL
+214 AREYHLPFTVKL
-229 NKPGYHLESAD
+229 NKPGYHIESAD
-240 TSGGYQ
+240 TSGAYQ
-246 TYMAGYD
+246 SYFDSYTD
-253 DNSCSLAVDTNGCGL
+253 TTCSFIVDTNGCGI
-268 TNYGWDGQ
+268 TNWTADGQ
-276 FHNDTIAVKYVQNS
+276 IHNDTIAVKYVQNS

-300 TGGSTAAQTMLYDTT
+300 TGGNMAAQTMLYDTT
-315 TALRSNGFVK
+315 TALSSNGFTK

-437 YVSHWNASGY
+437 YISHWNANGY

-453 VSSVDTS
+453 ASSVDTS

-466 NKASVANLTT
+466 NNASVANLTM

-543 TIARLTNVQDGQDAF
+543 TITRLTNVQDGQDAF

-624 NEHGEYYTHAYAY
+624 NEHGEYYTHAYAF
-637 DKYGGYSFIA
+637 DKYGGYSNVS

>member
-84 EESEETESEEIDAE
+84 EESEETEREEIAICAD
-98 PYGIATYSSETIYQ
+98 PYGIATYSSGTIYP
-112 NTSGCFYLTVQNGSV
+112 NGTNGHFFLYVQNGSV
-127 YGKYQIDV
+127 WGKYQVDV
-135 SVGSRCPNGVNYFLS
+135 SIGSRCPNGINYYLS
-150 YNMHLVEGT
+150 YNMYLIEGT
-159 EIGISIAPAST
+159 DVGVTLNPQDLSGGTTDFYHTKHDNATSEIG
-170 DASAFNGW
+170 
-178 NPANPGTNQFYPNG
+178 
-192 YGINCPS
+192 
-199 YYGNSYVTMYDSGTA
+199 
-214 DVPARQYVFPITFLL
+214 AREYHLPFTVKL
-229 NKPGYHLESAD
+229 NKPGYHIESAD
-240 TSGGYQ
+240 TSGAYQ
-246 TYMAGYD
+246 SYFDSYTD
-253 DNSCSLAVDTNGCGL
+253 TTCSFIVDTNGCGI
-268 TNYGWDGQ
+268 TNWTADGQ
-276 FHNDTIAVKYVQNS
+276 IHNDTIAVKYVQNS

-315 TALRSNGFVK
+315 TALSSNGFTK

-399 YNVKGNETRQSSPVF
+399 YNVKGSEARQSSPVF
-414 NIGYYMTYGGQDLK
+414 NIGYYMNYGGQDLK

-483 LYAKWGNAT
+483 LYAKWGNGT
-492 VTFPSAARAG
+492 VTFPSATRAG

-507 WSASSNATSPTYVV
+507 WSASSNATSPTYVA

-543 TIARLTNVQDGQDAF
+543 TITRLTNVQDGKDAF

-694 GFTSPATKNITV
+694 GFTSPATENVTV

-755 GYKLETASS
+755 GYKLETVSA

-794 VKIPRQLIM
+794 VEIPRQLIM
-803 GQNSDFVISAN
+803 GQSNSEFVISAN

-821 VKVPDKIEFTQS
+821 VKIPDKIEFTQS
-833 NKSQTIEGNISLSAN
+833 NKSQTITGNISLSAD

>member
-59 TETETEDNTEVVDT
+59 TETETEDTE
-73 ESTESTETEDT
+73 ESEETESTETEDT
-84 EESEETESEEIDAE
+84 EESEETESEEIAICAD
-98 PYGIATYSSETIYQ
+98 PYGIATYSSGTIYP
-112 NTSGCFYLTVQNGSV
+112 NGTNGHFFLYVQNGSV
-127 YGKYQIDV
+127 WGKYQVDV
-135 SVGSRCPNGVNYFLS
+135 SIGSRCPNGINYYLS
-150 YNMHLVEGT
+150 YNMYLIEGT
-159 EIGISIAPAST
+159 DVGVTLNPQDLSGGTTDFYHTKHDNATSEIG
-170 DASAFNGW
+170 
-178 NPANPGTNQFYPNG
+178 
-192 YGINCPS
+192 
-199 YYGNSYVTMYDSGTA
+199 
-214 DVPARQYVFPITFLL
+214 AREYHLPFTVKL
-229 NKPGYHLESAD
+229 NKPGYHIESAD
-240 TSGGYQ
+240 TSGAYQ
-246 TYMAGYD
+246 SYFDSYTD
-253 DNSCSLAVDTNGCGL
+253 TTCSFIVDTNGCGI
-268 TNYGWDGQ
+268 TNWTADGQ
-276 FHNDTIAVKYVQNS
+276 IHNDTIAVKYVQNS

-300 TGGSTAAQTMLYDTT
+300 TGGNMAAQTMLYDTT
-315 TALRSNGFVK
+315 TALSSNGFTK

-399 YNVKGNETRQSSPVF
+399 YNVKGSETRQSSPVF
-414 NIGYYMTYGGQDLK
+414 NIGYYMNYGGQDLK
-428 NAFGSNKQA
+428 NTFGSNKQA
-437 YVSHWNASGY
+437 YISHWNANGY

-453 VSSVDTS
+453 ASSVDTS

-466 NKASVANLTT
+466 NNASVANLTT

-543 TIARLTNVQDGQDAF
+543 TITRLTNVQDGQDAF

-590 NWKTD
+590 NWRTD

-624 NEHGEYYTHAYAY
+624 NEHGEYYTHAYAF

-694 GFTSPATKNITV
+694 GFTSPATENVTV

-749 SINVKD
+749 AINVKD
-755 GYKLETASS
+755 GYKLETVSA

-769 SNPYSFH
+769 SNPYSFN

-794 VKIPRQLIM
+794 VNIPRQLIM
-803 GQNSDFVISAN
+803 GQNSDFVISAD

-821 VKVPDKIEFTQS
+821 VEVPDKIEFTQS

-870 WKAAFSIKISFN
+870 WKAAFSIRISFK

>member
-59 TETETEDNTEVVDT
+59 TETETEDTE
-73 ESTESTETEDT
+73 ESEETESTETEDT
-84 EESEETESEEIDAE
+84 EESEETESEEIAICAD
-98 PYGIATYSSETIYQ
+98 PYEIATYSSGTIYP
-112 NTSGCFYLTVQNGSV
+112 NGTNGHFFLYVQNGSV
-127 YGKYQIDV
+127 WGKYQVDV
-135 SVGSRCPNGVNYFLS
+135 SIGSRCPNGINYYLS
-150 YNMHLVEGT
+150 YNMYLIEGT
-159 EIGISIAPAST
+159 DVGVTLNPQDLSGGTTDFYHTKHDNATSEIG
-170 DASAFNGW
+170 
-178 NPANPGTNQFYPNG
+178 
-192 YGINCPS
+192 
-199 YYGNSYVTMYDSGTA
+199 
-214 DVPARQYVFPITFLL
+214 AREYHLPFTVKL
-229 NKPGYHLESAD
+229 NKPGYHIESAD
-240 TSGGYQ
+240 TSGAYQ
-246 TYMAGYD
+246 SYFDSYTD
-253 DNSCSLAVDTNGCGL
+253 TTCSFIVDTNGCGI
-268 TNYGWDGQ
+268 TNWTADGQ
-276 FHNDTIAVKYVQNS
+276 IHNDTIAVKYVQNS

-399 YNVKGNETRQSSPVF
+399 YNVKGSETRQSSPVF
-414 NIGYYMTYGGQDLK
+414 NIGYYMNYGGQDLK

-437 YVSHWNASGY
+437 YISHWNANGY

-453 VSSVDTS
+453 ASSVDTS

-466 NKASVANLTT
+466 NNASVANLTT

-543 TIARLTNVQDGQDAF
+543 TITRLTNVQDGQDAF

-624 NEHGEYYTHAYAY
+624 NEHGEYYTHAYAF
-637 DKYGGYSFIA
+637 DKYGGYSNVS
-647 GNFKFTYEITIN
+647 GNFKFIYEITIN

-694 GFTSPATKNITV
+694 GFTSPATEKVTV

-749 SINVKD
+749 AINVKD
-755 GYKLETASS
+755 GYKLETVSA

-769 SNPYSFH
+769 SNPYSFN

-794 VKIPRQLIM
+794 VNIPRQLIM
-803 GQNSDFVISAN
+803 GQNSDFVISAD

-821 VKVPDKIEFTQS
+821 VEVPDKIEFTQS

-870 WKAAFSIKISFN
+870 WKAAFSIRISFK

>member
-84 EESEETESEEIDAE
+84 EESEETEREEIAICAD
-98 PYGIATYSSETIYQ
+98 PYGIATYSSGTIYP
-112 NTSGCFYLTVQNGSV
+112 NGTNGHFFLYVQNGSV
-127 YGKYQIDV
+127 WGKYQVDV
-135 SVGSRCPNGVNYFLS
+135 SIGSRCPNGINYYLS
-150 YNMHLVEGT
+150 YNMYLIEGT
-159 EIGISIAPAST
+159 DVGVTLNPQDLSGGTTDFYHTKHDNATSEIG
-170 DASAFNGW
+170 
-178 NPANPGTNQFYPNG
+178 
-192 YGINCPS
+192 
-199 YYGNSYVTMYDSGTA
+199 
-214 DVPARQYVFPITFLL
+214 AREYHLPFTVKL
-229 NKPGYHLESAD
+229 NKPGYHIESAD
-240 TSGGYQ
+240 TSGAYQ
-246 TYMAGYD
+246 SYFDSYTD
-253 DNSCSLAVDTNGCGL
+253 TTCSFIVDTNGCGI
-268 TNYGWDGQ
+268 TNWTADGQ
-276 FHNDTIAVKYVQNS
+276 IHNDTIAVKYVQNS

-300 TGGSTAAQTMLYDTT
+300 TGGNMAAQTMLYDTT
-315 TALRSNGFVK
+315 TALSSNGFTK

-437 YVSHWNASGY
+437 YISHWNANGY

-453 VSSVDTS
+453 ASSVDTS

-466 NKASVANLTT
+466 NNASVANLTT

-543 TIARLTNVQDGQDAF
+543 TITRLTNVQDGQDAF

-624 NEHGEYYTHAYAY
+624 NEHGEYYTHAYAF
-637 DKYGGYSFIA
+637 DKYGGYSNVS

-694 GFTSPATKNITV
+694 GFTSPATKNVTV

-870 WKAAFSIKISFN
+870 WKAAFSIKISFK

>member
-73 ESTESTETEDT
+73 ERTESTESTESTETEDT
-84 EESEETESEEIDAE
+84 EESEETEREEIAICADH
-98 PYGIATYSSETIYQ
+98 YGIATYSSGTIYP
-112 NTSGCFYLTVQNGSV
+112 NGTNGHFFLYVQNGSV
-127 YGKYQIDV
+127 WGKYQVDV
-135 SVGSRCPNGVNYFLS
+135 SIGSRCPNGINYYLS
-150 YNMHLVEGT
+150 YNMYLIEGT
-159 EIGISIAPAST
+159 DVGVTLNPQDLSGGTTDFYHTKHDNATSEIG
-170 DASAFNGW
+170 
-178 NPANPGTNQFYPNG
+178 
-192 YGINCPS
+192 
-199 YYGNSYVTMYDSGTA
+199 
-214 DVPARQYVFPITFLL
+214 AREYHLPFTVKL
-229 NKPGYHLESAD
+229 NKPGYHIESAD
-240 TSGGYQ
+240 TSGAYQ
-246 TYMAGYD
+246 SYFDSYTD
-253 DNSCSLAVDTNGCGL
+253 TTCSFIVDTNGCGI
-268 TNYGWDGQ
+268 TNWTADGQ
-276 FHNDTIAVKYVQNS
+276 IHNDTIAVKYVQNS

-300 TGGSTAAQTMLYDTT
+300 TGGNMAAQTMLYDTT
-315 TALRSNGFVK
+315 TALSSNGFTK

-437 YVSHWNASGY
+437 YISHWNANGY

-453 VSSVDTS
+453 ASSVDTS

-466 NKASVANLTT
+466 NNASVANLTT

-543 TIARLTNVQDGQDAF
+543 TITRLTNVQDGQDAF

-624 NEHGEYYTHAYAY
+624 NEHGEYYTHAYAF
-637 DKYGGYSFIA
+637 DKYGGYSNVS

-694 GFTSPATKNITV
+694 GFTSPATENVTV

-749 SINVKD
+749 AINVKD
-755 GYKLETASS
+755 GYKLETVSA
-764 SNADI
+764 SNAEI

-794 VKIPRQLIM
+794 VNIPRQLIM
-803 GQNSDFVISAN
+803 GQNSDFVISAD

-821 VKVPDKIEFTQS
+821 VEVPDKIEFTQS

>member
-73 ESTESTETEDT
+73 ESTESTEITETEDT
-84 EESEETESEEIDAE
+84 EESEETEREEIAICAD
-98 PYGIATYSSETIYQ
+98 PYGIATYSSGTIYP
-112 NTSGCFYLTVQNGSV
+112 NGTNGHFFLYVQNGSV
-127 YGKYQIDV
+127 WGKYQVDV
-135 SVGSRCPNGVNYFLS
+135 SIGSRCPNGINYYLS
-150 YNMHLVEGT
+150 YNMYLIEGT
-159 EIGISIAPAST
+159 DVGVTLNPQDLSGGTTDFYHTKHDNATSEIG
-170 DASAFNGW
+170 
-178 NPANPGTNQFYPNG
+178 
-192 YGINCPS
+192 
-199 YYGNSYVTMYDSGTA
+199 
-214 DVPARQYVFPITFLL
+214 AREYHLPFTVKL
-229 NKPGYHLESAD
+229 NKPGYHIESAD
-240 TSGGYQ
+240 TSGAYQ
-246 TYMAGYD
+246 SYFDSYTD
-253 DNSCSLAVDTNGCGL
+253 TTCSFIVDTNGCGI
-268 TNYGWDGQ
+268 TNWTADGQ

-346 CPFIGWLDYNDI
+346 CPFLGWLDYNDI

-399 YNVKGNETRQSSPVF
+399 YNVKGSETRQSSPVF
-414 NIGYYMTYGGQDLK
+414 NIGYYMTYGSQDLK

-437 YVSHWNASGY
+437 YISHWNANGY

-453 VSSVDTS
+453 ASSVDTS

-466 NKASVANLTT
+466 NNASVANLTT

-521 GQTINIS
+521 GQTINIF

-543 TIARLTNVQDGQDAF
+543 TITRLTNVQDGQDAF

-624 NEHGEYYTHAYAY
+624 NEHGEYYTHAYAF

-870 WKAAFSIKISFN
+870 WKAAFSIKISFK

>member
-84 EESEETESEEIDAE
+84 EESEETEREEIAICAD
-98 PYGIATYSSETIYQ
+98 PYGIATYSSGTIYP
-112 NTSGCFYLTVQNGSV
+112 NGTNGHFFLYVQNGSV
-127 YGKYQIDV
+127 WGKYQVDV
-135 SVGSRCPNGVNYFLS
+135 SIGSRCPNGINYYLS
-150 YNMHLVEGT
+150 YNMYLIEGT
-159 EIGISIAPAST
+159 DVGVTLNPQNLSGGTTDFYHTKHDNATSEIG
-170 DASAFNGW
+170 
-178 NPANPGTNQFYPNG
+178 
-192 YGINCPS
+192 
-199 YYGNSYVTMYDSGTA
+199 
-214 DVPARQYVFPITFLL
+214 AREYHLPFTVKL
-229 NKPGYHLESAD
+229 NKPGYHIESAD
-240 TSGGYQ
+240 TSGAYQ
-246 TYMAGYD
+246 SYFDSYTD
-253 DNSCSLAVDTNGCGL
+253 TTCSFIVDTNGCGI
-268 TNYGWDGQ
+268 TNWTADGQ
-276 FHNDTIAVKYVQNS
+276 IHNDTIAVKYVQNS

-300 TGGSTAAQTMLYDTT
+300 TGGNMAAQTMLYDTT
-315 TALRSNGFVK
+315 TALSSNGFTK

-399 YNVKGNETRQSSPVF
+399 YNVKGSEARQSSPVF

-460 SKDTYP
+460 SKDTYQ

-694 GFTSPATKNITV
+694 GFTSPATENVTV

-749 SINVKD
+749 AINVKD
-755 GYKLETASS
+755 GYKLETVSA

-769 SNPYSFH
+769 SNPYSFN

-794 VKIPRQLIM
+794 VNIPRQLIM
-803 GQNSDFVISAN
+803 GQNSDFVISAD

-821 VKVPDKIEFTQS
+821 VEVPDKIEFTQS

>member
-84 EESEETESEEIDAE
+84 EESEETEREEIAICAD
-98 PYGIATYSSETIYQ
+98 PYEIATYSSGTIYP
-112 NTSGCFYLTVQNGSV
+112 NGTNGHFFLYVQNGSV
-127 YGKYQIDV
+127 WGKYQVDV
-135 SVGSRCPNGVNYFLS
+135 SIGSRCPNGINYYLS
-150 YNMHLVEGT
+150 YNMYLIEGT
-159 EIGISIAPAST
+159 DVGVTLNPQDLSGGTTDFYHTKHDNATSEIG
-170 DASAFNGW
+170 
-178 NPANPGTNQFYPNG
+178 
-192 YGINCPS
+192 
-199 YYGNSYVTMYDSGTA
+199 
-214 DVPARQYVFPITFLL
+214 AREYHLPFTVKL
-229 NKPGYHLESAD
+229 NKPGYHIESAD
-240 TSGGYQ
+240 TSGAYQ
-246 TYMAGYD
+246 SYFDSYTD
-253 DNSCSLAVDTNGCGL
+253 TTCSFIVDTNGCGI
-268 TNYGWDGQ
+268 TNWTADGQ
-276 FHNDTIAVKYVQNS
+276 IHNDTIAVKYVQNS

-300 TGGSTAAQTMLYDTT
+300 TGGNMAAQTMLYDTT
-315 TALRSNGFVK
+315 TALSSNGFTK

-334 GGTAEKGSVTAA
+334 GGTAEKGSVTVA

-399 YNVKGNETRQSSPVF
+399 YNVKGSETRQSSPVF
-414 NIGYYMTYGGQDLK
+414 NIGYYMNYGGQDLK

-437 YVSHWNASGY
+437 YISHWNANGY

-453 VSSVDTS
+453 ASSVDTS

-466 NKASVANLTT
+466 NNASVANLTT

-543 TIARLTNVQDGQDAF
+543 TITRLTNVQDGQDAF

-624 NEHGEYYTHAYAY
+624 NEHGEYYTHAYAF
-637 DKYGGYSFIA
+637 DKYGGYSNVS

-694 GFTSPATKNITV
+694 GFTSPATENVTV

-749 SINVKD
+749 AINVKD
-755 GYKLETASS
+755 GYKLETVSA
-764 SNADI
+764 SNAEI

-794 VKIPRQLIM
+794 VNIPRQLIM
-803 GQNSDFVISAN
+803 GQNSDFVISAD

-821 VKVPDKIEFTQS
+821 VEVPDKIEFTQS

>member
-84 EESEETESEEIDAE
+84 EESEETEREEIAICAD
-98 PYGIATYSSETIYQ
+98 PYEIATYSSGTIYP
-112 NTSGCFYLTVQNGSV
+112 NGTNGHFFLYVQNGSV
-127 YGKYQIDV
+127 WGKYQVDV
-135 SVGSRCPNGVNYFLS
+135 SIGSRCPNGINYYLS
-150 YNMHLVEGT
+150 YNMYLIEGT
-159 EIGISIAPAST
+159 DVGVTLNPQDLSGGTTDFYHTKHDNATSEIG
-170 DASAFNGW
+170 
-178 NPANPGTNQFYPNG
+178 
-192 YGINCPS
+192 
-199 YYGNSYVTMYDSGTA
+199 
-214 DVPARQYVFPITFLL
+214 AREYHLPFTVKL
-229 NKPGYHLESAD
+229 NKPGYHIESAD
-240 TSGGYQ
+240 TSGAYQ
-246 TYMAGYD
+246 SYFDSYTD
-253 DNSCSLAVDTNGCGL
+253 TTCSFIVDTNGCGI
-268 TNYGWDGQ
+268 TNWTADGQ
-276 FHNDTIAVKYVQNS
+276 IHNDTIAVKYVQNS

-300 TGGSTAAQTMLYDTT
+300 TGGNMAAQTMLYDTT
-315 TALRSNGFVK
+315 TALSSNGFTK

-399 YNVKGNETRQSSPVF
+399 YNVKGSETRQSSPVF
-414 NIGYYMTYGGQDLK
+414 NIGYYMNYGGQDLK

-437 YVSHWNASGY
+437 YISHWNANGY

-453 VSSVDTS
+453 ASSVDTS

-466 NKASVANLTT
+466 NNASVANLTT

-543 TIARLTNVQDGQDAF
+543 TITRLTNVQDGQDAF

-624 NEHGEYYTHAYAY
+624 NEHGEYYTHAYAF
-637 DKYGGYSFIA
+637 DKYGGYSNVS

-694 GFTSPATKNITV
+694 GFTSPATENVTV

-749 SINVKD
+749 AINVKD
-755 GYKLETASS
+755 GYKLETVSA
-764 SNADI
+764 SNAEI

-794 VKIPRQLIM
+794 VNIPRQLIM
-803 GQNSDFVISAN
+803 GQNSDFVISAD

-821 VKVPDKIEFTQS
+821 VEVPDKIEFTQS

>member
-73 ESTESTETEDT
+73 ESTESTESTETEDT

-98 PYGIATYSSETIYQ
+98 PYGIATYSSGTIYP
-112 NTSGCFYLTVQNGSV
+112 NGTNGHFFLYVQNGSV
-127 YGKYQIDV
+127 WGKYQVDV
-135 SVGSRCPNGVNYFLS
+135 SIGSRCPNGINYYLS
-150 YNMHLVEGT
+150 YNMYLIEGT
-159 EIGISIAPAST
+159 DVGVTLNPQDLSGGTTDFYHTKHDNATSEIG
-170 DASAFNGW
+170 
-178 NPANPGTNQFYPNG
+178 
-192 YGINCPS
+192 
-199 YYGNSYVTMYDSGTA
+199 
-214 DVPARQYVFPITFLL
+214 AREYHLPFTVKL
-229 NKPGYHLESAD
+229 NKPGYHIESAD
-240 TSGGYQ
+240 TSGAYQ
-246 TYMAGYD
+246 SYFDSYTD
-253 DNSCSLAVDTNGCGL
+253 TTCSFIVDTNGCGI
-268 TNYGWDGQ
+268 TNWTADGQ
-276 FHNDTIAVKYVQNS
+276 IHNDTIAVKYVQNS

-300 TGGSTAAQTMLYDTT
+300 TGGNMAAQTMLYDTT
-315 TALRSNGFVK
+315 TALSSNGFTK

-399 YNVKGNETRQSSPVF
+399 YNVKGSETRQSSPVF
-414 NIGYYMTYGGQDLK
+414 NIGYYMTYGSQDLK

-437 YVSHWNASGY
+437 YISHWNANGY

-453 VSSVDTS
+453 ASSVDTS

-466 NKASVANLTT
+466 NNASVANLTT

-543 TIARLTNVQDGQDAF
+543 TITRLTNVQDGQDAF

-590 NWKTD
+590 NWRTD

-624 NEHGEYYTHAYAY
+624 NEHGEYYTHAYAF

>member
-6 CRFLAMSICFMFVFQ
+6 YRFLAMSICFMFVFQ

-73 ESTESTETEDT
+73 ESTESTEITETEDT
-84 EESEETESEEIDAE
+84 EESEETEREEIAICAD
-98 PYGIATYSSETIYQ
+98 PYGIATYSSGTIYP
-112 NTSGCFYLTVQNGSV
+112 NGTNGHFFLYVQNGSV
-127 YGKYQIDV
+127 WGKYQVDV
-135 SVGSRCPNGVNYFLS
+135 SIGSRCPNGINYYLS
-150 YNMHLVEGT
+150 YNMYLIEGT
-159 EIGISIAPAST
+159 DVGVTLNPQDLSGGTTDFYHTKHDNATSEIG
-170 DASAFNGW
+170 
-178 NPANPGTNQFYPNG
+178 
-192 YGINCPS
+192 
-199 YYGNSYVTMYDSGTA
+199 
-214 DVPARQYVFPITFLL
+214 AREYHLPFTVKL
-229 NKPGYHLESAD
+229 NKPGYHIESAD
-240 TSGGYQ
+240 TSGAYQ
-246 TYMAGYD
+246 SYFDSYTD
-253 DNSCSLAVDTNGCGL
+253 TTCSFIVDTNGCGI
-268 TNYGWDGQ
+268 TNWTADGQ

-346 CPFIGWLDYNDI
+346 CPFLGWLDYNDI

-399 YNVKGNETRQSSPVF
+399 YNVKGSETRQSSPVF
-414 NIGYYMTYGGQDLK
+414 NIGYYMTYGSQDLK

-437 YVSHWNASGY
+437 YISHWNANGY

-453 VSSVDTS
+453 ASSVDTS

-466 NKASVANLTT
+466 NNASVANLTT

-521 GQTINIS
+521 GQTINIF

-543 TIARLTNVQDGQDAF
+543 TITRLTNVQDGQDAF

-624 NEHGEYYTHAYAY
+624 NEHGEYYTHAYAF

-679 GNYDSIVSPTVNTYT
+679 GNYDSIVSPTINTYT

-870 WKAAFSIKISFN
+870 WKAAFSIKISFK

>member
-73 ESTESTETEDT
+73 ERTESTESTETEDT
-84 EESEETESEEIDAE
+84 EESEETEREEIAICAD
-98 PYGIATYSSETIYQ
+98 PYEIATYSSGTIYP
-112 NTSGCFYLTVQNGSV
+112 NGTNGHFFLYVQNGSV
-127 YGKYQIDV
+127 WGKYQVDV
-135 SVGSRCPNGVNYFLS
+135 SIGSRCPNGINYYLS
-150 YNMHLVEGT
+150 YNMYLIEGT
-159 EIGISIAPAST
+159 DVGVTLNPQDLSGGTTDFYHTKHDNATSEIG
-170 DASAFNGW
+170 
-178 NPANPGTNQFYPNG
+178 
-192 YGINCPS
+192 
-199 YYGNSYVTMYDSGTA
+199 
-214 DVPARQYVFPITFLL
+214 AREYHLPFTVKL
-229 NKPGYHLESAD
+229 NKPGYHIESAD
-240 TSGGYQ
+240 TSGAYQ
-246 TYMAGYD
+246 SYFDSYTD
-253 DNSCSLAVDTNGCGL
+253 TTCSFIVDTNGCGI
-268 TNYGWDGQ
+268 TNWTADGQ
-276 FHNDTIAVKYVQNS
+276 IHNDTIAVKYVQNS

-300 TGGSTAAQTMLYDTT
+300 TGGNMAAQTMLYDTT
-315 TALRSNGFVK
+315 TALSSNGFTK

-399 YNVKGNETRQSSPVF
+399 YNVKGSETRQSSPVF
-414 NIGYYMTYGGQDLK
+414 NIGYYMNYGGQDLK

-437 YVSHWNASGY
+437 YISHWNANGY

-453 VSSVDTS
+453 ASSVDTS

-466 NKASVANLTT
+466 NNASVANLTT

-543 TIARLTNVQDGQDAF
+543 TITRLTNVQDGQDAF

-624 NEHGEYYTHAYAY
+624 NEHGEYYTHAYAF
-637 DKYGGYSFIA
+637 DKYGGYSNVS

-694 GFTSPATKNITV
+694 GFTSPATENVTV

-749 SINVKD
+749 AINVKD
-755 GYKLETASS
+755 GYKLETVSA

-769 SNPYSFH
+769 SNPYSFN

-794 VKIPRQLIM
+794 VNIPRQLIM
-803 GQNSDFVISAN
+803 GQNSDFVISAD

-821 VKVPDKIEFTQS
+821 VEVPDKIEFTQS

-870 WKAAFSIKISFN
+870 WKAAFSIRISFK

>member
-73 ESTESTETEDT
+73 ESTESTEITETEDT
-84 EESEETESEEIDAE
+84 EESEETEREEIAICAD
-98 PYGIATYSSETIYQ
+98 PYGIATYSSGTIYP
-112 NTSGCFYLTVQNGSV
+112 NGTNGHFFLYVQNGSV
-127 YGKYQIDV
+127 WGKYQVDV
-135 SVGSRCPNGVNYFLS
+135 SIGSRCPNGINYYLS
-150 YNMHLVEGT
+150 YNMYLIEGT
-159 EIGISIAPAST
+159 DVGVTLNPQDLSGGTTDFYHTKHDNATSEIG
-170 DASAFNGW
+170 
-178 NPANPGTNQFYPNG
+178 
-192 YGINCPS
+192 
-199 YYGNSYVTMYDSGTA
+199 
-214 DVPARQYVFPITFLL
+214 AREYHLPFTVKL
-229 NKPGYHLESAD
+229 NKPGYHIESAD
-240 TSGGYQ
+240 TSGAYQ
-246 TYMAGYD
+246 SYFDSYTD
-253 DNSCSLAVDTNGCGL
+253 TTCSFIVDTNGCGI
-268 TNYGWDGQ
+268 TNWTADSQ

-399 YNVKGNETRQSSPVF
+399 YNVKGSETRQSSPVF
-414 NIGYYMTYGGQDLK
+414 NIGYYMNYGGQDLK

-437 YVSHWNASGY
+437 YISHWNANGY

-453 VSSVDTS
+453 ASSVDTS

-466 NKASVANLTT
+466 NNASVANLTT

-543 TIARLTNVQDGQDAF
+543 TITRLTNVQDGQDAF

-595 STAKGE
+595 STAKGK

-624 NEHGEYYTHAYAY
+624 NEHGEYYTHAYAF
-637 DKYGGYSFIA
+637 DKYGGYSNVS

-694 GFTSPATKNITV
+694 GFTSPATENVTV

-749 SINVKD
+749 AINVKD
-755 GYKLETASS
+755 GYKLETISA
-764 SNADI
+764 SNAEI
-769 SNPYSFH
+769 SNPYSFN

-794 VKIPRQLIM
+794 VNIPRQLIM
-803 GQNSDFVISAN
+803 GQNSDFVISAD

-821 VKVPDKIEFTQS
+821 VEVPDKIEFTQS

>member
-73 ESTESTETEDT
+73 ESTETEDT
-84 EESEETESEEIDAE
+84 EESEETEREEIAICAD
-98 PYGIATYSSETIYQ
+98 PYGIATYSSGTIYP
-112 NTSGCFYLTVQNGSV
+112 NGTNGHFFLYVQNGSV
-127 YGKYQIDV
+127 WGKYQVDV
-135 SVGSRCPNGVNYFLS
+135 SIGSRCPNGINYYLS
-150 YNMHLVEGT
+150 YNMYLIEGT
-159 EIGISIAPAST
+159 DVGVTLNPQDLSGGTTDFYHTKHDNATSEIG
-170 DASAFNGW
+170 
-178 NPANPGTNQFYPNG
+178 
-192 YGINCPS
+192 
-199 YYGNSYVTMYDSGTA
+199 
-214 DVPARQYVFPITFLL
+214 AREYHLPFTVKL
-229 NKPGYHLESAD
+229 NKPGYHIESAD
-240 TSGGYQ
+240 TSGAYQ
-246 TYMAGYD
+246 SYFDSYTD
-253 DNSCSLAVDTNGCGL
+253 TTCSFIVDTNGCGI
-268 TNYGWDGQ
+268 TNWTADGQ
-276 FHNDTIAVKYVQNS
+276 IHNDTIAVKYVQNS

-300 TGGSTAAQTMLYDTT
+300 TGGNMAAQTMLYDTT
-315 TALRSNGFVK
+315 TALSSNGFTK

-399 YNVKGNETRQSSPVF
+399 YNVKGSEARQSSPVF
-414 NIGYYMTYGGQDLK
+414 NIGYYMNYGGQDLK

-870 WKAAFSIKISFN
+870 WKAAFSIKISFK

>member
-73 ESTESTETEDT
+73 ERTESTESTETEDT
-84 EESEETESEEIDAE
+84 EESEETEREEIAICAD
-98 PYGIATYSSETIYQ
+98 PYEIATYSSGTIYP
-112 NTSGCFYLTVQNGSV
+112 NGTNGHFFLYVQNGSV
-127 YGKYQIDV
+127 WGKYQVDV
-135 SVGSRCPNGVNYFLS
+135 SIGSRCPNGINYYLS
-150 YNMHLVEGT
+150 YNMYLIEGT
-159 EIGISIAPAST
+159 DVGVTLNPQDLSGGTTDFYHTKHDNATSEIG
-170 DASAFNGW
+170 
-178 NPANPGTNQFYPNG
+178 
-192 YGINCPS
+192 
-199 YYGNSYVTMYDSGTA
+199 
-214 DVPARQYVFPITFLL
+214 AREYHLPFTVKL
-229 NKPGYHLESAD
+229 NKPGYHIESAD
-240 TSGGYQ
+240 TSGAYQ
-246 TYMAGYD
+246 SYFDSYTD
-253 DNSCSLAVDTNGCGL
+253 TTCSFIVDTNGCGI
-268 TNYGWDGQ
+268 TNWTADGQ
-276 FHNDTIAVKYVQNS
+276 IHNDTIAVKYVQNS

-300 TGGSTAAQTMLYDTT
+300 TGGNMAAQTMLYDTT

-399 YNVKGNETRQSSPVF
+399 YNVKGSETRQSSPVF
-414 NIGYYMTYGGQDLK
+414 NIGYYMNYGGQDLK

-437 YVSHWNASGY
+437 YISHWNANGY

-453 VSSVDTS
+453 ASSVDTS

-466 NKASVANLTT
+466 NNASVANLTT

-543 TIARLTNVQDGQDAF
+543 TITRLTNVQDGQDAF

-624 NEHGEYYTHAYAY
+624 NEHGEYYTHAYAF
-637 DKYGGYSFIA
+637 DKYGGYSNVS

>member
-73 ESTESTETEDT
+73 ESTESTESTETEDT
-84 EESEETESEEIDAE
+84 EESEETEREEIAICAD
-98 PYGIATYSSETIYQ
+98 PYGIATYSSGTIYP
-112 NTSGCFYLTVQNGSV
+112 NGTNGHFFLYVQNGSV
-127 YGKYQIDV
+127 WGKYQVDV
-135 SVGSRCPNGVNYFLS
+135 SIGSRCPNGINYYLS
-150 YNMHLVEGT
+150 YNMYLIEGT
-159 EIGISIAPAST
+159 DVGVTLNPQDLSGGTTDFYHTKHDNATSEIG
-170 DASAFNGW
+170 
-178 NPANPGTNQFYPNG
+178 
-192 YGINCPS
+192 
-199 YYGNSYVTMYDSGTA
+199 
-214 DVPARQYVFPITFLL
+214 AREYHLPFTVKL
-229 NKPGYHLESAD
+229 NKPGYHIESAD
-240 TSGGYQ
+240 TSGAYQ
-246 TYMAGYD
+246 SYFDSYTD
-253 DNSCSLAVDTNGCGL
+253 TTCSFIVDTNGCGI
-268 TNYGWDGQ
+268 TNWTADGQ
-276 FHNDTIAVKYVQNS
+276 IHNDTIAVKYVQNS

-300 TGGSTAAQTMLYDTT
+300 TGGNMEAQTMLYDTT
-315 TALRSNGFVK
+315 TALSSNGFTK

-399 YNVKGNETRQSSPVF
+399 YNVKGSETRQSSPVF
-414 NIGYYMTYGGQDLK
+414 NIGYYMTYGSQDLK

-437 YVSHWNASGY
+437 YISHWNANGY

-453 VSSVDTS
+453 ASSVDTS

-466 NKASVANLTT
+466 NNASVANLTT

-543 TIARLTNVQDGQDAF
+543 TITRLTNVQDGQDAF

-590 NWKTD
+590 NWRTD

-624 NEHGEYYTHAYAY
+624 NEHGEYYTHAYAF